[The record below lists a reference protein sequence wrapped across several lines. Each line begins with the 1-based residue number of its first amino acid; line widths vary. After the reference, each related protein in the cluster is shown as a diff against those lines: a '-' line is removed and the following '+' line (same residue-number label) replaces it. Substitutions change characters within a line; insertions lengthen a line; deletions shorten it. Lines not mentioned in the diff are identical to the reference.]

1 MNWGAYHV
9 KRAAGFVVL
18 TLLAAPANAVADARE
33 DIRNV
38 AASIPQRPAELPDD
52 PYLPYVPPDRQPPT
66 APAQAWQRDQFVSV
80 QVNVDADGNNII
92 GDAANEPSIAVDPTD
107 PNRMAIG
114 WRQFD
119 TINSNFRQAGVG
131 FSQDRGQ
138 TWTFAGV
145 LDPGQF
151 RSDPVLASDADGLF
165 HYNSLGPRNGV
176 YICDDFIST
185 DGGATWS
192 DPVYAYGGDKAWMTI
207 DTTDGP
213 GRNNV
218 YSNWNRSYS
227 CCSGDFVRSVD
238 RGQTYGDL
246 LYLPGAP
253 FWGTLSVGPD
263 GDLYIVGNGFV
274 IIKSTNA
281 QDPAA
286 TPEFDDIAYADLGGF
301 LVVGEGPNPEGLL
314 GQAWI
319 ATDHSNGPNRGN
331 VYLLASVRGANNDP
345 ADIMFA
351 RSTDGGFTWSQPIRI
366 NDDPP
371 GNRVYQWFGTMS
383 VSPNGRIDAIWND
396 NRIHCVT
403 RLTEMYH
410 SYSLDGGLTWSPNT
424 PVTPMFDSHLGWPRQ
439 EKLGDYYDMISDHGG
454 AHVAFAATFNGEQD
468 VYYLRIPI
476 DCNEN
481 GVFDETDITDGTSA
495 DCNGNGIPDECD
507 TLAEYSADCNANVIP
522 DECESDGD
530 EDGII
535 DDCDNCPSLANAA
548 QVDDDEDGIG
558 DLCDPCPNDKW
569 NDWDGDGVC
578 TSDEEC
584 PADPYKLV
592 PGQCGCGVPDTDDD
606 GDGVA
611 NCHDRCP
618 GIDDN
623 VYAPECI
630 GQIPTVSEWGML
642 VLALL
647 LMTAGKIG
655 FNRTPRID

>member
-1 MNWGAYHV
+1 M
-9 KRAAGFVVL
+9 
-18 TLLAAPANAVADARE
+18 
-33 DIRNV
+33 
-38 AASIPQRPAELPDD
+38 
-52 PYLPYVPPDRQPPT
+52 
-66 APAQAWQRDQFVSV
+66 
-80 QVNVDADGNNII
+80 
-92 GDAANEPSIAVDPTD
+92 
-107 PNRMAIG
+107 
-114 WRQFD
+114 
-119 TINSNFRQAGVG
+119 
-131 FSQDRGQ
+131 
-138 TWTFAGV
+138 
-145 LDPGQF
+145 
-151 RSDPVLASDADGLF
+151 
-165 HYNSLGPRNGV
+165 
-176 YICDDFIST
+176 
-185 DGGATWS
+185 
-192 DPVYAYGGDKAWMTI
+192 YAYGGDKAWMTI

-263 GDLYIVGNGFV
+263 GELYIVGNGFV

-468 VYYLRIPI
+468 VYYLRIRSTATKTA
-476 DCNEN
+476 CLMKR
-481 GVFDETDITDGTSA
+481 TS
-495 DCNGNGIPDECD
+495 PTE
-507 TLAEYSADCNANVIP
+507 
-522 DECESDGD
+522 
-530 EDGII
+530 
-535 DDCDNCPSLANAA
+535 
-548 QVDDDEDGIG
+548 
-558 DLCDPCPNDKW
+558 
-569 NDWDGDGVC
+569 
-578 TSDEEC
+578 
-584 PADPYKLV
+584 PAR
-592 PGQCGCGVPDTDDD
+592 T
-606 GDGVA
+606 A
-611 NCHDRCP
+611 T
-618 GIDDN
+618 
-623 VYAPECI
+623 A
-630 GQIPTVSEWGML
+630 TVSRTNAILSPSTAPTAMPTSSPTNASPTATRT
-642 VLALL
+642 VS
-647 LMTAGKIG
+647 LMIVTIAHHSPM
-655 FNRTPRID
+655 PRR